1 VPFGNA
7 GPAARVPEP
16 LVDYLLQRRGITVD
30 ALLAAPID
38 RRATE
43 AELLVDSSL

>member
-1 VPFGNA
+1 
-7 GPAARVPEP
+7 
-16 LVDYLLQRRGITVD
+16 LLQRRGFSVD

-43 AELLVDSSL
+43 AELLADSTL